1 MSLLPIEKVRG
12 EDWVAEHE
20 SGPIPTDIALLAPDQ
35 VARDLDLPGLES
47 ADLDIWLDR
56 PVYRLSTGE
65 TVHLTDAVTG
75 KLLSPVNSDVAREVA
90 SRDYAGPGTVARVI
104 LQEEPLLEI
113 RGRDLPQWR
122 VEFDDSR
129 NTTVY
134 VSPQTGKVTGRR
146 NTIWRVYDFFWML
159 HIMDYSERDDF
170 NHPLLIGSAVVAFQ
184 SSAADRQRGGG
195 MDPGNIGDMAGG
207 PVAEQEKETIQMN
220 GISGT
225 RIFLSVIAA
234 VLIGLPGVAFCDEV
248 HVAVAANFADC
259 MEELG
264 TLFEQNTGHQLVISR
279 GSTGKHFA
287 QIKAGA
293 PFDVFFAADSAR
305 PALLEAEGLTV
316 PGSRFTYAIGELV
329 LWMAIANPRLAPY
342 GLAAKQ
348 ALTSLGIWDE
358 LEPRLVMGQS
368 VGQTWQFVATGNAQ
382 LGLVAQS
389 QLAPH

>member
-1 MSLLPIEKVRG
+1 MKISRLPRSIHQGLGLLIGIQVFLWISGGFVMSLLPIEKVRG

-170 NHPLLIGSAVVAFQ
+170 NHPLLIGSAVVAW
-184 SSAADRQRGGG
+184 
-195 MDPGNIGDMAGG
+195 
-207 PVAEQEKETIQMN
+207 
-220 GISGT
+220 
-225 RIFLSVIAA
+225 
-234 VLIGLPGVAFCDEV
+234 
-248 HVAVAANFADC
+248 
-259 MEELG
+259 
-264 TLFEQNTGHQLVISR
+264 
-279 GSTGKHFA
+279 
-287 QIKAGA
+287 
-293 PFDVFFAADSAR
+293 
-305 PALLEAEGLTV
+305 LLA
-316 PGSRFTYAIGELV
+316 
-329 LWMAIANPRLAPY
+329 
-342 GLAAKQ
+342 
-348 ALTSLGIWDE
+348 TSGIW
-358 LEPRLVMGQS
+358 LVVQWLNRKRKRS
-368 VGQTWQFVATGNAQ
+368 R
-382 LGLVAQS
+382 
-389 QLAPH
+389 